1 MIHNYSEEI
10 LKYKDSFIKVI
21 LLESEIFVAKEFA
34 KKKVERKLQEYQH
47 KIDGD
52 VELKRTLTGIKGEI
66 AVEIFLKEKFIDW
79 TIGDSRDYDKADLLP
94 LGLSIGV
101 KTVEFGKFP
110 VVHKRVK
117 RPEIITI
124 LENWNT
130 VLICGL
136 ASVPV
141 LKKYQ
146 DDDLIINKKLRDKGT
161 KTGFYGFGC
170 LQSFQSVKDLI
181 NCTWYRC

>member
-1 MIHNYSEEI
+1 MIHNYSEEV
-10 LKYKDSFIKVI
+10 LKYKNSFIRVEI
-21 LLESEIFVAKEFA
+21 SEYDISTAKEFT
-34 KKKVERKLQEYQH
+34 KLKVERKLQEYQH

-52 VELKRTLTGIKGEI
+52 VEFKRTLTGIKGEI
-66 AVEIFLKEKFIDW
+66 AIETFLGRQFIDW
-79 TIGDSRDYDKADLLP
+79 TIGDSRNYDKADLLP
-94 LGLSIGV
+94 LGLNIGI

-110 VVHKRVK
+110 VVHKVIK

-130 VLICGL
+130 ILICGL

-141 LKKYQ
+141 LKKHQ
-146 DDDLIINKKLRDKGT
+146 DDDLILNKKLRDKGT
-161 KTGFYGFGC
+161 KTGFYGFDC
-170 LQSFQSVKDLI
+170 LQEFKSVKDLI